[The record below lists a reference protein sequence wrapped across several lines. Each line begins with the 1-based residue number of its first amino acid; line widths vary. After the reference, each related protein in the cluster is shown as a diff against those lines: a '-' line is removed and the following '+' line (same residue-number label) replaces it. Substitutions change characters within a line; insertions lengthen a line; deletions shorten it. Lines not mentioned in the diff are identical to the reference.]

1 MISPL
6 FFMATAKKTNRPQ
19 IGENIPKS
27 IGIIMDGNRRFAR
40 ARGLPI
46 FKGHE
51 AGYEKLK
58 EFVRFAREAGVRT
71 VIAYAFSTENW
82 NRAKEEVGYLIMLL
96 ERAVIKQADE
106 FLKEKVCVRFI
117 GQIECF
123 PKRIRDA
130 IKKIERE
137 TSQYKDFTLVL
148 LLSYG
153 GRAEIIEGI
162 KKLVKEKGAKGALE
176 INESEFG
183 KYLMTAGIPD
193 PELVI
198 RTSGE
203 ISTSNFLPWQSVY
216 SEWFFTKTL
225 WPAFSRREFLKI
237 LKEFASRER
246 RKGK

>member
-1 MISPL
+1 MV
-6 FFMATAKKTNRPQ
+6 TAKKTKEAQ
-19 IGENIPKS
+19 VKGGIPKS

-40 ARGLPI
+40 AKGLPV
-46 FKGHE
+46 FRGHE
-51 AGYEKLK
+51 AGYDKLK
-58 EFVRFAREAGVRT
+58 EFLRWARAVGVET

-82 NRAKEEVGYLIMLL
+82 NRAKEEVGYLVGLL

-106 FLKEKVCVRFI
+106 LLKEKARIKFI
-117 GQIECF
+117 GQIDRF
-123 PKRIRDA
+123 PKRIQEA
-130 IKKIERE
+130 IQRIERE
-137 TSQYKDFTLVL
+137 TSQYKDFTLAL

-162 KKLVKEKGAKGALE
+162 KKLVKEKGTKGALE
-176 INESEFG
+176 INEGEFG
-183 KYLMTAGIPD
+183 KYLLTAGIPD

-203 ISTSNFLPWQSVY
+203 IRTSNFLPWQSVY

-225 WPAFSRREFLKI
+225 WPAFSKREFLKI

-246 RKGK
+246 RRGK